1 MYKKGGEFSS
11 LFDHLSNDDKD
22 WYAHNAYGKNAKTD
36 WSFSDEN
43 LADMK
48 NEAKSLIDKV
58 AKGELDNEEAASDLY
73 AIYALLTDANFHD
86 DAREIAKLAHDFYAD
101 DALGDW
107 DDEYVSDEQLAA
119 HEEQMKKDL
128 ETPDDPDESSEKPH
142 DEELAGEKTPEED
155 FMERAAAGEV
165 PATSG
170 VLAGD
175 LTPEEIEMIQMM
187 RAGKQPPKSKDL
199 AGETTPEEKE
209 MLKLAGNQTLS
220 DERFKNITNRLAKNL
235 SKHRW

>member
-1 MYKKGGEFSS
+1 MAISRDELNNMIQKWRNGSSEANSKSSKLQDAYLEYLDNYIKPKNISVFAVDDDTGEELDDYTPEFEAAQAEVMND
-11 LFDHLSNDDKD
+11 LGLGDDDMELIFNGEGDFNDFETEYDDKGLPIK
-22 WYAHNAYGKNAKTD
+22 A
-36 WSFSDEN
+36 
-43 LADMK
+43 ADK
-48 NEAKSLIDKV
+48 
-58 AKGELDNEEAASDLY
+58 
-73 AIYALLTDANFHD
+73 
-86 DAREIAKLAHDFYAD
+86 
-101 DALGDW
+101 
-107 DDEYVSDEQLAA
+107 
-119 HEEQMKKDL
+119 
-128 ETPDDPDESSEKPH
+128 TPDDPDESSDKPH

-187 RAGKQPPKSKDL
+187 RAGKQPPKSKEL

-209 MLKLAGNQTLS
+209 MLKLAGNQTVS
-220 DERFKNITNRLAKNL
+220 DKRMKNITNRLAINL